1 MPMPFF
7 DNPEAEVQV
16 LTLIS
21 RMIALHQAVE
31 NKVITPEELTSIG
44 RLSTGDLQS
53 KSEDLLSGGLD
64 TSTSP
69 NDSLKKLYD
78 ILKNVN
84 KLAINHALPLIDGL
98 KRFDSEHGEYLSLLP
113 LAVDNQQTLSVNLN
127 DFATFYNVFVRHMSY
142 KKEAGELGDQY
153 TLNFDILAARTDW
166 LRWQHTRPARIS
178 FDPSKA
184 GYPGLF
190 EKFLA
195 GKLKK
200 DEWLTDLDIQR
211 ELTILGL
218 QNETHIVPFK
228 EDDIGLVL
236 HFEREKHQHDDP
248 KKPYVIPLIVNL
260 GEDGHSRIDSRGV
273 HWTRMLVTVDPVD
286 PPARITVDYTDELFL
301 HERGKKDIESTIRN
315 ALKYRTEL
323 GGYAKDETLKIYTA
337 FPECEEPTI
346 NITGSGEQ
354 KDGYTCGYRALR
366 GLLADLIDKEVI
378 EEKESYRKFLDCP
391 DSTAL
396 RNFVYRSL
404 LGEQRI
410 SNDTK
415 AGIEK
420 IFPARVFEET
430 SSKEH
435 GEFVVKPMLVE
446 GQLLAFS
453 QPVAM
458 KKEGKKGQFNSELLE
473 KLVMQDKKMSA
484 LRELTAI
491 KEIASTSDES
501 LELNVQEILD
511 KVAEQESDPALV
523 LQVVFEQTGKNSA
536 LTELKLVGTGKI
548 DEQLLHEKID
558 GLPRRIKLTSDEPG
572 LQQYLAI
579 INARNEL
586 LNSRNVKV
594 SEGVDPWD
602 SLFEHMLF
610 TPSLRP
616 SENRFEWMDQYTKE
630 DAQAVSAMGVTGFIK
645 LLQYMAAHEDR
656 FVDSTFP
663 FDEFNMTHRHDG
675 IEPLPASDLGLLIAL
690 REHVQSEEP
699 FTPFKRFQF
708 TIPDLTAIDNKELVR
723 ELDSIMAAMP
733 GLEKLEIKADS
744 LAGLSE
750 ETVQT
755 LIDTIKEKGYPTI
768 LSFSTSKETVNPNLL
783 LKLRELENTGLANQ
797 RQKRTSPE
805 VSGGLSPKSRI
816 KEPAVLGKIG
826 KAILQTEGLEGLDT
840 EVQIQEQQQQQV
852 QQQIQT
858 ALDDEELS
866 EEDEIEEEA
875 FAPYTG
881 DEKLLTR
888 ESIGQNGHF
897 ITFIAARHP
906 HLTPSECWDLITGS
920 HADSFKYG
928 IKKMTVSAAEM
939 LLEHLQDVQYGLH
952 PDNLPRGFS
961 LKQDQDGNVVLAYT
975 PFNPAINPNESPLT
989 IQFSKPRA
997 PNQWSG
1003 NALQFMSREQA
1014 QSLYDHVIKP
1024 MNKSQRPA
1032 LKDCISQF
1040 FFLKSDTTFTESQ
1053 RVFIL
1058 NSFIEGMVGKEE
1070 ASAIRKQIRD
1080 VFGDKLSSSNINA
1093 LSEVFYEQGPQ
1104 GLSDLLD
1111 TLNQIK
1117 TIKGEKFFASFKTCF
1132 IDPSQ
1137 NLNELT
1143 TESAHAAM
1151 QKLLTLS
1158 SAQTAW
1164 WVSLT
1169 EQHTSNLYYQPDSD
1183 SEFAMVQAPGQ
1194 RWANLAE
1201 LTDGFLYFCGQL
1213 EEVSPGLNLTEYCPL
1228 TDVADMRVA
1237 LDRLL
1242 TTILPNAHDV
1252 DEQFYEGLGGLSLD
1266 PLGPFYASRYEGYK
1280 LVTPDMMLDLGD
1292 SYSQDP
1298 KINQRYSQK
1307 GFSFRCDKGNI
1318 GANLAEPSTETEEKR
1333 KSLLMRYIATF
1344 NYRAPQS
1351 QYLNA
1356 FNKISRVKYT
1366 DYDPIRQDNLLILIA
1381 AFGTGK
1387 RGKHF
1392 TQEDIDRLIEW
1403 TNQFDESPESKDYRS
1418 VGKVLA
1424 AWRGMRTSP
1433 IRPTIAEIT
1442 EISGLALDSKEPTEF
1457 ITNVQYLV
1465 SRYGDDAE
1473 GYIEALLA
1481 LARNKQNM
1489 GADHFQKILFQI
1501 EGLNGQFRKIEEA
1514 EAEFELDPR
1523 IGRDLH
1529 LMYELPDSP
1538 EEYENSYIF
1547 IKKDETQKLYYVK
1560 PDGKCEAV
1568 GIDDFNLFEEQ
1579 IGNIEH
1585 TDKTKLHLS
1594 EEQIKKII
1602 TLNGGHAPRSSPR
1615 IRVATAKLLAVCNSE
1630 GVDES
1635 NALEKARAL
1644 YAEVGNC
1651 LDRHGA
1657 QTTSDLLELLGHIDV
1672 EKSKDLPSLD
1682 ALIDL
1687 VKSVAANDKPDY
1699 SGLERAV
1706 KSALPETCVIQMEK
1720 VTATPVEPAGNLHTI
1735 ITKFMG
1741 EIMNELAPNKSLID
1755 DRLGE
1760 GFFDS
1765 LATPEGTRMLLGG
1778 LEEIATFSGII
1789 GGVVKGK
1796 VQSVMLKVYDSVT
1809 KDGLERIGIR
1819 DELAR
1824 GRLAKIINHK
1834 VHHPITKEPNFD
1846 QFARLYAGELNSL
1859 SQFLTNLQRINK
1871 TWPADFR
1878 NVLDV
1883 LDNSPRL
1890 KSYPLP
1896 LLADISGVLVD
1907 NFNKNAPFPTD
1918 LLQQFLAFE
1927 DVTVDTI
1934 AALKGIVDV
1943 VFDKERVDVF
1953 NDSEKKLLCELA
1965 LRYCHDNAETPRAAP
1980 DYIAKL
1986 LPLRELDGALF
1997 TARLKLLS
2005 GCERVDDNTL
2015 RNMDDAFQI
2024 IIQLNNPALTAT
2036 TFDFF
2041 TEDRNRASDFIA
2053 VMTTLG
2059 QIEDAPKQSLVL
2071 AVALKA
2077 AQGMPY
2083 QGELFRDVIDKLNK
2097 LEPKELLQQLDAL
2110 YRSPRSPDLSI
2121 LHELLSA
2128 EDRLDM
2134 EALQTLQAHYDRDY
2148 WLVKKNQ
2155 DRDFG
2160 TDHLAKYLDNLQDL
2174 NYERPLLLS
2183 QREELQRWFLYV
2195 NTIGNNRGVPTRP
2208 WTEDGGSCKPFK
2220 EMSHGEI
2227 QGLLKYYR
2235 DQLKDT
2241 KLSPEQRLK
2250 VRLETIALLR
2260 EAMYRGTGKFPRPT
2274 QILYLLTA
2282 MQSGQDFIA
2291 QIQTG
2296 QGKSLTSGL
2305 AAAMI
2310 NMEGKTVDVCT
2321 SNLFLAEE
2329 GLNENRGFFEYL
2341 GMSARLI
2348 HATSGREEYEEGTI
2362 HYSSMSELALHRSK
2376 MQLQGK
2382 VFPEDCAL
2390 IADEVDFSTL
2400 DDSTRYRYAAALDP
2414 VTDPYKSPYTW
2425 IYEALVQFADTQ
2437 KAPKSDEAFL
2447 EQARIWLRNS
2457 AKSKEEKAQLKE
2469 LESQPDVYK
2478 KRLETWLVA
2487 AGKTSQ
2493 LIELEQVR
2501 FRVVSLEHKK
2511 YGQVSKACILTGGR
2525 PNIQAE
2531 FSDAIQQFLHVRLRQ
2546 KYRSD
2551 IDRGTMPDFLV
2562 EPEKTYITTLNS
2574 KILFNIYKL
2583 RMGMSGTAGS
2593 REEIKEQYAKYGFRF
2608 VDIPPFT
2615 ESKRQDLKPILTNPK
2630 TVDDPEAESRDHIN
2644 RIVKETLHYLRQQ
2657 KGGNAGPILI
2667 HCADKE
2673 QGEKIYQALQDA
2685 INKNPGK
2692 YNSRFQGV
2700 DNGIQRFYS
2709 SEKPT
2714 PKARNQ
2720 EEQEIKEK
2728 AGQNGMITISTVFGR
2743 GTDIKPG
2750 HNNGLYTI
2758 DTYVDT
2764 DPYSSED
2771 LERSKRQKIGRAGRA
2786 GQVGFTRLIVRRSE
2800 FSDIYSPRQ
2809 MRKIPDTVDGLDRAI
2824 SELNRVRNEKRVV
2837 ERESRESFDDV
2848 KDIVYQEFFKY
2859 IQVINAS
2866 DEQVP
2871 KRVIRDKLTKQWNLV
2886 LSRIDNRWEE
2896 LQHDPEL
2903 QGNMARQ
2910 LREIAT
2916 FACEQWNE
2924 FAKDDGVLR
2933 TDLTGWA
2940 DYNKLTVSMPEI
2952 KSLDP
2957 QDVIETIQAR
2967 KPLLEQF
2974 YVKRIQQYGKVDPTV
2989 SEAAVYS
2996 DFMDSPDYQFGIM
3009 KDAVKHAGAEATNG
3023 YIARQVE
3030 WLSTQAHH
3038 QKLRGKFTIDRN
3050 ASDAEQVEQI
3060 MGALLYLRYKAY
3072 RDGNPVGY
3080 ARLSQ
3085 ECRRFEKQMLWSGD
3099 ELLIDAVVRA
3109 QQSHFNA
3116 LTNHRGEHE
3125 VQKGT
3130 YLNVIM
3136 SEGRQLLPEQ
3146 TSQWKKGH
3154 FAAWWSGD
3162 STQQQGSS
3170 GIKAQAQAW
3179 LTTYKDKWWTR
3190 GWVSGDRK
3198 QVVATLLE
3206 NLQKKDQSPEAI
3218 LRYIAEARRQLLEE
3232 DTRHSRSLKS
3242 GVQGRLY
3249 QYLNELELKVQAAM
3263 APDELDANT
3272 DNALD
3277 NVKVVLQ
3284 QTGSW
3289 GIGSKE
3295 VSDFLD
3301 NKNAMPQEK
3310 YQALSVFFNN
3320 ALLMA
3325 KPNGVHD
3332 DNWEAFQ
3339 DYCQQTKLQMVRYF
3353 AQCDKNSS
3361 FNEQRSI
3368 QVYQAASQAAA
3379 AHVQRVMSRDVKP
3392 RLNLPANNTFTYRDK
3407 NITFATMEPALL
3419 NEGIKSPLFL
3429 KVNQAATYRELLHS
3443 LEKAIVENSPN
3454 DTQVQFTAVTLDT
3467 SKHYPHRE
3475 GFKLVVDMI
3484 IDGVPAQIDYHINM
3498 KTGEMY
3504 CNDQKLQQLNEPYAK
3519 EPELGEFTLDKEVDE
3534 LERAW
3539 KDLKSSSR
3547 DLTTETQ
3554 EKILLI
3560 EKRLE
3565 KIKQRYPEIA
3575 ERSPTFQKY
3584 KKEVNG
3590 LRSEGEETAP
3600 DPKLK

>member
-1 MPMPFF
+1 MPFF
-7 DNPEAEVQV
+7 DNPDAEVQV

-64 TSTSP
+64 ISTSP

-84 KLAINHALPLIDGL
+84 ELAINHAAPLIDGL

-184 GYPGLF
+184 SYPGLF

-366 GLLADLIDKEVI
+366 GLLADLLEKGVI

-410 SNDTK
+410 SNDIK
-415 AGIEK
+415 EGIEK

-430 SSKEH
+430 SSEEH
-435 GEFVVKPMLVE
+435 DEFIVKPMLVE

-473 KLVMQDKKMSA
+473 KLVMQDKKMTA

-491 KEIASTSDES
+491 KEIASTSEES

-536 LTELKLVGTGKI
+536 LTELKLAGTGKI

-558 GLPRRIKLTSDEPG
+558 GLPRHIKLTSDEPG

-579 INARNEL
+579 INARNNL
-586 LNSRNVKV
+586 LDSRNINVP
-594 SEGVDPWD
+594 EGVDPWD

-610 TPSLRP
+610 TPSVFP
-616 SENRFEWMDQYTKE
+616 SKNRFEWMNQYAKE
-630 DAQAVSAMGVTGFIK
+630 DTEAVSALGVTGFIK

-656 FVDSTFP
+656 FVDTTFP
-663 FDEFNMTHRHDG
+663 FDEFNMTHRQDE
-675 IEPLPASDLGLLIAL
+675 IEPLPVSDLGLLIAL
-690 REHVQSEEP
+690 RDHVQSEEP

-708 TIPDLTAIDNKELVR
+708 TIPDLTAVDNKELVR
-723 ELDSIMAAMP
+723 ELGSIMEAMP
-733 GLEKLEIKADS
+733 GLEKLEIEADS
-744 LAGLSE
+744 LATLSE

-768 LSFSTSKETVNPNLL
+768 LSFSTSKETVHPDLL
-783 LKLRELENTGLANQ
+783 LKLKELENAGLANQ

-805 VSGGLSPKSRI
+805 VSGRLSHKSGI
-816 KEPAVLGKIG
+816 KESAVLGKIG

-858 ALDDEELS
+858 ALDDEELP

-897 ITFIAARHP
+897 ITFSANRHP
-906 HLTPSECWDLITGS
+906 HLKPSQCWDLITGA
-920 HADSFKYG
+920 HADFFKYG

-961 LKQDQDGNVVLAYT
+961 LQQDKDGDVVLAYSS
-975 PFNPAINPNESPLT
+975 FNPAINPNESPLT
-989 IQFSKPRA
+989 IRFSKPRA

-1093 LSEVFYEQGPQ
+1093 LSEVFYEKGPQ

-1213 EEVSPGLNLTEYCPL
+1213 EEVGPGLNLTEYCPL

-1292 SYSQDP
+1292 SYSKDP
-1298 KINQRYSQK
+1298 KTNREYSQK
-1307 GFSFRCDKGNI
+1307 GFSFRCDKINI
-1318 GANLAEPSTETEEKR
+1318 GANLVDISTNTEEKR
-1333 KSLLMRYIATF
+1333 KSLFMRYIATF
-1344 NYRAPQS
+1344 NHRASQS
-1351 QYLNA
+1351 QYLKA
-1356 FNKISRVKYT
+1356 FDKLLEVKNT
-1366 DYDPIRQDNLLILIA
+1366 DYEVRNDNLLLLVA
-1381 AFGTGK
+1381 VFGTGK

-1403 TNQFDESPESKDYRS
+1403 TIQSDKSPESKEYRV
-1418 VGKVLA
+1418 VGKILA
-1424 AWRGMRTSP
+1424 NWRGIRGFP

-1442 EISGLALDSKEPTEF
+1442 EISNVALGSNDPASF
-1457 ITNVQYLV
+1457 IANIPGLV
-1465 SRYGDDAE
+1465 SRYGDHAE
-1473 GYIEALLA
+1473 GYIEALLS
-1481 LARNKQNM
+1481 LARNKQNL
-1489 GADHFQKILFQI
+1489 GADNFQKILFQI
-1501 EGLNGQFRKIEEA
+1501 EGLNGQFRKVEEA
-1514 EAEFELDPR
+1514 EAEFKFDR
-1523 IGRDLH
+1523 
-1529 LMYELPDSP
+1529 
-1538 EEYENSYIF
+1538 
-1547 IKKDETQKLYYVK
+1547 
-1560 PDGKCEAV
+1560 
-1568 GIDDFNLFEEQ
+1568 
-1579 IGNIEH
+1579 
-1585 TDKTKLHLS
+1585 
-1594 EEQIKKII
+1594 
-1602 TLNGGHAPRSSPR
+1602 R
-1615 IRVATAKLLAVCNSE
+1615 IRVAAAKLLAVCSSE

-1635 NALEKARAL
+1635 SALEKARAL

-1651 LDRHGA
+1651 LEKHGA

-1672 EKSKDLPSLD
+1672 EKSEALPSLD
-1682 ALIDL
+1682 DLIGL
-1687 VKSVAANDKPDY
+1687 VTTIAANDKPDY
-1699 SGLERAV
+1699 SGLERTV
-1706 KSALPETCVIQMEK
+1706 RSALPESCAIQMEK
-1720 VTATPVEPAGNLHTI
+1720 VTATSVESAGNLHTI

-1741 EIMNELAPNKSLID
+1741 EIMSELAPNKSLID

-1778 LEEIATFSGII
+1778 LEEIATFSGFI

-1796 VQSVMLKVYDSVT
+1796 VQSVMLRVYDSVT

-1819 DELAR
+1819 DESTR
-1824 GRLAKIINHK
+1824 SWLAKIINSK
-1834 VHHPITKEPNFD
+1834 VHHPIKEESDFN
-1846 QFARLYAGELNSL
+1846 QFAGLYAGELNSL
-1859 SQFLTNLQRINK
+1859 SQFLANLQRINK

-1878 NVLDV
+1878 KVLDV
-1883 LDNSPRL
+1883 LDKKSPCL
-1890 KSYPLP
+1890 DSYPLS
-1896 LLADISGVLVD
+1896 LLADITGALVD
-1907 NFNKNAPFPTD
+1907 NFNKNAPLSTD

-1927 DVTVDTI
+1927 DVTDDTI

-1943 VFDKERVDVF
+1943 VFDKEREDVF

-1980 DYIAKL
+1980 EYIAKL

-2005 GCERVDDNTL
+2005 SCERVDDNTL

-2059 QIEDAPKQSLVL
+2059 PIEDVPKQSLVL

-2110 YRSPRSPDLSI
+2110 YRSPRSPGLSI

-2195 NTIGNNRGVPTRP
+2195 NTIGNNRGVPTLP

-2348 HATSGREEYEEGTI
+2348 HATSGREEYEEGAI

-2608 VDIPPFT
+2608 VDIPSFT

-2809 MRKIPDTVDGLDRAI
+2809 MRKIPDTVDGLDKAI

-2957 QDVIETIQAR
+2957 QDVIDTIQAR

-3030 WLSTQAHH
+3030 WLSTPAHH

-3085 ECRRFEKQMLWSGD
+3085 ECRRFEKQMLWSED
-3099 ELLIDAVVRA
+3099 KPLIDAVVRA
-3109 QQSHFNA
+3109 QQSHFNV
-3116 LTNHRGEHE
+3116 LTSHRGEHE

-3146 TSQWKKGH
+3146 TSQWKKGN

-3162 STQQQGSS
+3162 NAQQQGSS
-3170 GIKAQAQAW
+3170 GIKAQAEAW
-3179 LTTYKDKWWTR
+3179 LTAYKDKWWTR

-3206 NLQKKDQSPEAI
+3206 NLQKKDQNPEDI
-3218 LRYIAEARRQLLEE
+3218 LRTIAEARQELLKN
-3232 DTRHSRSLKS
+3232 DKTHSRTLKS

-3284 QTGSW
+3284 QAGSR
-3289 GIGSKE
+3289 GIESKE
-3295 VSDFLD
+3295 LYDILD
-3301 NKNAMPQEK
+3301 NKNATLQEK

-3325 KPNGVHD
+3325 KPKGVHD

-3361 FNEQRSI
+3361 FNEQRSA
-3368 QVYQAASQAAA
+3368 QVYQAASAAAA
-3379 AHVQRVMSRDVKP
+3379 AHFQRVTGRDVKP
-3392 RLNLPANNTFTYRDK
+3392 QLNLPAKNTFTYRDK
-3407 NITFATMEPALL
+3407 NILFKTMDPALL

-3454 DTQVQFTAVTLDT
+3454 DTQVQFKAVTLGT
-3467 SKHYPHRE
+3467 SKHYQNNE

-3498 KTGEMY
+3498 MTGEMY
-3504 CNDQKLQQLNEPYAK
+3504 CNDDGLQKLNEPLPQ
-3519 EPELGEFTLDKEVDE
+3519 EPELSAFKLDKE
-3534 LERAW
+3534 LEAIVQQW
-3539 KDLKSSSR
+3539 KELKSGSQK
-3547 DLTTETQ
+3547 LTTETE
-3554 EKILLI
+3554 EKMKLI
-3560 EKRLE
+3560 EQRLE
-3565 KIKQRYPEIA
+3565 KIIQHHPHPSTKFKEFIHEIKD
-3575 ERSPTFQKY
+3575 E
-3584 KKEVNG
+3584 
-3590 LRSEGEETAP
+3590 EET
-3600 DPKLK
+3600 DNQQKLK